1 MKMML
6 MFGKDL
12 NKYLNTFR
20 YQLVSMGTQI
30 NLKLSDQI
38 YSEAKKYSKTLG
50 YGNIQE
56 FIRETIREKLFEKEN
71 EKVSGFRT
79 YLASEKSLLKLW
91 NTKEEDE
98 AWKNL

>member
-1 MKMML
+1 
-6 MFGKDL
+6 
-12 NKYLNTFR
+12 
-20 YQLVSMGTQI
+20 MGIQI
-30 NLKLSDQI
+30 NLKLPDRV

-71 EKVSGFRT
+71 KTVGGLHT
-79 YLASEKSLLKLW
+79 YLASEKSLAKLW

-98 AWKNL
+98 AWKHL

>member
-1 MKMML
+1 
-6 MFGKDL
+6 
-12 NKYLNTFR
+12 
-20 YQLVSMGTQI
+20 MGNQI

-38 YSEAKKYSKTLG
+38 YSEAKKYSQAMG

-56 FIRETIREKLFEKEN
+56 FIRETIREKIFEK

-79 YLASEKSLLKLW
+79 YLASEKSLAKLW

-98 AWKNL
+98 AWKHL

>member
-1 MKMML
+1 ML
-6 MFGKDL
+6 IFEKDL
-12 NKYLNTFR
+12 TKYLNTFR
-20 YQLVSMGTQI
+20 YLLVSMGTQI

-38 YSEAKKYSKTLG
+38 YSEAKKYSKALG

-71 EKVSGFRT
+71 ERVSGFHT
-79 YLASEKSLLKLW
+79 YLASEKSLAKLW